1 MYLCEINVQISIC
14 SGNSSCLFNLVLD
27 FFFLFFLISSKA
39 RPPYLN
45 FFFKFITKNKTK
57 KTKRP
62 DLVYNVVGRVQK

>member
-1 MYLCEINVQISIC
+1 MYKSAYVQEIPPAYLIWYWIS
-14 SGNSSCLFNLVLD
+14 
-27 FFFLFFLISSKA
+27 FFFFFLISSKA